1 MLNWNCSGKRSRKWE
16 VKGERSEVCVGG
28 QGEVRRKFGKLMCFR
43 EMFAK
48 WSSKWKEV
56 QKNID
61 SHSYNCV
68 FFFCFL
74 LIVPMFVHFFSYHLS
89 RVELSRK
96 VNWRTLSKNQSGR
109 LKR

>member
-68 FFFCFL
+68 FFFFL
-74 LIVPMFVHFFSYHLS
+74 FSFDSSYVCSFHFISFESS
-89 RVELSRK
+89 RVE
-96 VNWRTLSKNQSGR
+96 SKS
-109 LKR
+109 

>member
-68 FFFCFL
+68 FFFLFSFDSSYVCSFL
-74 LIVPMFVHFFSYHLS
+74 FISFESS
-89 RVELSRK
+89 RVE
-96 VNWRTLSKNQSGR
+96 SKS
-109 LKR
+109 